1 MFTALTVATLA
12 SHLGGP
18 GFGFGFLLLF
28 LIPLF
33 FFGLFVLFA
42 SIGRRRW
49 MRAGGYG
56 PFGHGHGGWGPGGGP
71 WGSREPFLED
81 WHTKAH
87 QHDAPPAAT

>member
-42 SIGRRRW
+42 SIGRV
-49 MRAGGYG
+49 A
-56 PFGHGHGGWGPGGGP
+56 
-71 WGSREPFLED
+71 
-81 WHTKAH
+81 
-87 QHDAPPAAT
+87 